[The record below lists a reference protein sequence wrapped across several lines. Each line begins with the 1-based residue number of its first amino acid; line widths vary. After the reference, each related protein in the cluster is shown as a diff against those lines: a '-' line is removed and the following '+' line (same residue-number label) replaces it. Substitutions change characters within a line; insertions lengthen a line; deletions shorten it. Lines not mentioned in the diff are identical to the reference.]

1 MKNIT
6 IKARIPD
13 DLYATIKALLKHH
26 IINVNQ
32 IFDPIYQLSIDLD
45 ESYEHKPDD
54 PQYVAYIKERERI
67 LKNLKKR
74 L

>member
-13 DLYATIKALLKHH
+13 DLYATIKALLKHQ

-45 ESYEHKPDD
+45 ESYGHNPDD
-54 PQYVAYIKERERI
+54 PQYSAYIKERERI
-67 LKNLKKR
+67 LKNLQKKS
-74 L
+74 